1 MTATHTRET
10 AGTGGPPAGADGL
23 RRIRVAFAGLLCGMV
38 LTSFSAIFVRLSEL
52 GPTATAFHRLL
63 LALPVLWLWRALE
76 GKETARAQR
85 PRNIRELALLGLA
98 GFFFA
103 GDLALLHWSIHLTSV
118 ANATLLVN
126 TYALLVMVGS
136 FLIFGERFTGGFLAG
151 SLIAVGGIGLLVSES
166 LSFSLTNAAG
176 DALGLG
182 AALFYAG
189 YLLCVVQLRARF
201 GVVTI
206 LIWSGATGTAVLGLA
221 ALATGERLIAGSV
234 AGWTVLVAL
243 ALVSQVAGQGL
254 IAYALAHLRAGLS
267 SVNLLIQPAL
277 TAMWAWIM
285 LAEPLSP
292 VQALGIAVTLGGVM
306 VARRGSGSAA
316 S

>member
-1 MTATHTRET
+1 MSAAHTPKT
-10 AGTGGPPAGADGL
+10 VGAPGPPAVAVGGA
-23 RRIRVAFAGLLCGMV
+23 RTRIAFAGLLCGG
-38 LTSFSAIFVRLSEL
+38 LFTSFSAIFVRLSEL

-63 LALPVLWLWRALE
+63 LALPVLWLWRALA
-76 GKETARAQR
+76 GKEIARAQR
-85 PRNIRELALLGLA
+85 PRDIRDVALLGLA

-103 GDLALLHWSIHLTSV
+103 GDLALFHWSIHLTAV

-151 SLIAVGGIGLLVSES
+151 SLIAVVGIGLLVSES
-166 LSFSLTNAAG
+166 LSFSLTSAAG

-182 AALFYAG
+182 AALFYAA
-189 YLLCVVQLRARF
+189 YLLCVVRLRARF
-201 GVVTI
+201 GVNTI

-221 ALATGERLIAGSV
+221 ALAADESLIAASV
-234 AGWTVLVAL
+234 TGWVVLVAL
-243 ALVSQVAGQGL
+243 ALISQVAGQGL

-277 TAMWAWIM
+277 SAMWAWII

-292 VQALGIAVTLGGVM
+292 LQALGITVTLCGVM
-306 VARRGSGSAA
+306 VARRGSRAPA

>member
-1 MTATHTRET
+1 MSATDTRDP
-10 AGTGGPPAGADGL
+10 ADPPTVAVGSK
-23 RRIRVAFAGLLCGMV
+23 RTRIAFAGLLCGG
-38 LTSFSAIFVRLSEL
+38 LFTSFSAIFVRLSEL

-63 LALPVLWLWRALE
+63 LALPVLWLWRALAGTE
-76 GKETARAQR
+76 IGRAQR
-85 PRNIRELALLGLA
+85 PKNIRDLALLGFA

-103 GDLALLHWSIHLTSV
+103 GDLALFHWSIHLTAV

-136 FLIFGERFTGGFLAG
+136 FLMFGERFTGGFLAG
-151 SLIAVGGIGLLVSES
+151 SLIAVGGIGLLVGES

-182 AALFYAG
+182 AALFYAA
-189 YLLCVVQLRARF
+189 YLLCVVRLRARF
-201 GVVTI
+201 SVNTI

-221 ALATGERLIAGSV
+221 AVAAGESLIAASV
-234 AGWTVLVAL
+234 TGWAVLVAL

-277 TAMWAWIM
+277 SAMWAWII

-292 VQALGIAVTLGGVM
+292 LQAPGIAVTLGGVM
-306 VARRGSGSAA
+306 VARRGSRAPA

>member
-1 MTATHTRET
+1 
-10 AGTGGPPAGADGL
+10 
-23 RRIRVAFAGLLCGMV
+23 VF
-38 LTSFSAIFVRLSEL
+38 TSFSPIFVRLSEL

-63 LALPVLWLWRALE
+63 LALPVLWLWRVLE
-76 GKETARAQR
+76 GKESSRAQR
-85 PRNIRELALLGLA
+85 PRNIRDLALLGLA
-98 GFFFA
+98 GFLFA
-103 GDLALLHWSIHLTSV
+103 GDLALFHWSIHLTAV

-136 FLIFGERFTGGFLAG
+136 ALIFGERFTRGFLAG

-166 LSFSLTNAAG
+166 LSFSLANVAG

-182 AALFYAG
+182 AALFYAA
-189 YLLCVVQLRARF
+189 YLLCVVRLRARF
-201 GVVTI
+201 SVNTI
-206 LIWSGATGTAVLGLA
+206 LIWSGAIGTTVLGVV
-221 ALATGERLIAGSV
+221 ALATGESLIAASV
-234 AGWTVLVAL
+234 TGWAVLVAL

-277 TAMWAWIM
+277 SATWAWII
-285 LAEPLSP
+285 LSEPLSP
-292 VQALGIAVTLGGVM
+292 VQTLGIAVTLGGVM
-306 VARRGSGSAA
+306 VARLGSRSTA

>member
-1 MTATHTRET
+1 M
-10 AGTGGPPAGADGL
+10 
-23 RRIRVAFAGLLCGMV
+23 
-38 LTSFSAIFVRLSEL
+38 
-52 GPTATAFHRLL
+52 
-63 LALPVLWLWRALE
+63 LE
-76 GKETARAQR
+76 GKETARTQR
-85 PRNIRELALLGLA
+85 PRNILDLALLGFA

-103 GDLALLHWSIHLTSV
+103 GDLALFHWSIHLTSV

-166 LSFSLTNAAG
+166 LSFSLTNVAG

-182 AALFYAG
+182 TAFFYAG
-189 YLLCVVQLRARF
+189 YLLCVVRLRARF
-201 GVVTI
+201 GVGTI
-206 LIWSGATGTAVLGLA
+206 LIWSGATGTALLGLA
-221 ALATGERLIAGSV
+221 ALAAGEKLIAGSV
-234 AGWTVLVAL
+234 AGWAVLVAL

-277 TAMWAWIM
+277 TVMWAWII
-285 LAEPLSP
+285 LAERLSP
-292 VQALGIAVTLGGVM
+292 VQALGIAITLGGVM
-306 VARRGSGSAA
+306 VARRRSRSAA
-316 S
+316 T